1 MKDKAL
7 KEIPCGQELFFP
19 ITVALETHN
28 KKGIIFPSHWHEH
41 IEFLYVRSG
50 KGIIECD
57 QVPYNVKQ
65 GDLIVVNSG
74 ELHCGY
80 GVTEEISYYCI
91 IVAPELIHSSMPD
104 ICDVKYISPIKR
116 NLILFNNR
124 IGNDNDISECIRL
137 IVSEHENRRIGF
149 ELSIKALVYRML
161 VILIRDHALTMLPP
175 TGSARRKREM
185 ERLIDVFEYIENN
198 HSRSITVEELA
209 KMLNV
214 SISRFSHLF
223 REAAAASV
231 TEYINSVRIRRAAD
245 LLGSTD
251 MNITQA
257 AMASGYNDVN
267 YFTRQFK
274 KHMGISPSAFRS
286 GRF

>member
-1 MKDKAL
+1 MKDKTL
-7 KEIPCGQELFFP
+7 KEIPCGQEPLFP
-19 ITVALETHN
+19 ISVSFEAHN

-41 IEFLYVRSG
+41 IEFLYVKSG
-50 KGIIECD
+50 EGIIECN
-57 QVPYNVKQ
+57 QAPLNVKK

-74 ELHCGY
+74 ELHCGFCIT
-80 GVTEEISYYCI
+80 GEISYYCL
-91 IVAPELIHSSMPD
+91 IVAPELVHSSMPD
-104 ICDVKYISPIKR
+104 ICDIKYISPIKQ
-116 NLILFNNR
+116 NLILFENR
-124 IGNDNDISECIRL
+124 ISDDAGISECIRL
-137 IVSEHENRRIGF
+137 IADEYENRRIGF

-161 VILIRDHALTMLPP
+161 VILIREHVRTMLPP
-175 TGSARRKREM
+175 SGCARRMREM
-185 ERLIDVFEYIENN
+185 GRLAGVFEYIENN
-198 HSRSITVEELA
+198 FYRSITGGELA

-223 REAAAASV
+223 REAAATSV

-251 MNITQA
+251 LNITQA

-274 KHMGISPSAFRS
+274 RHMGISPSAFRS
-286 GRF
+286 GQG